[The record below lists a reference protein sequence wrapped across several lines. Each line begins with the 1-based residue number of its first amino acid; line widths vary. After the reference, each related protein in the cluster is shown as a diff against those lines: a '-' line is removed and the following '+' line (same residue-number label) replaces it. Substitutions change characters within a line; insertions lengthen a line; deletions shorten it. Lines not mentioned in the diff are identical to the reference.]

1 MVKVKLRTAAI
12 LTVLFAVC
20 FVLPTAA
27 EAARVQDDA
36 GLFDD
41 SEYVSLEEE
50 LRELEKDTGWEA
62 YVFTTEDTGGYS
74 TREYGEYAF
83 DACTDARSGVAFV
96 VDMQN
101 REIALVDFEE
111 ATEYLSDA
119 RIDDILD
126 DAYGYAS
133 DGDYAQSVLSMIR
146 GVGHYYEKGK
156 VGENRLTLSDILIA
170 LGAAVAAG
178 GIFYGVTVG
187 KYRLHFGT
195 YQYDYHRN
203 NHIHLGVKSD
213 QYLREMVTH
222 QHIERESSGA
232 GSGKSGGGTTTH
244 IGAGGRKTGGG
255 SRKF

>member
-1 MVKVKLRTAAI
+1 MVRVKRKAAV
-12 LTVLFAVC
+12 VLALLFGICLVM
-20 FVLPTAA
+20 PAA
-27 EAARVQDDA
+27 ADVWHIQDDA
-36 GLFDD
+36 LLFD
-41 SEYVSLEEE
+41 EEELQSLEEA
-50 LRELEKDTGWEA
+50 LLELEQDTGWEA
-62 YVFTTEDTGGYS
+62 YVFTTEDTEGYS
-74 TREYGEYAF
+74 AREFGEYAF

-119 RIDDILD
+119 RIDNILD
-126 DAYGYAS
+126 DAYEYAS

-146 GVGHYYEKGK
+146 GVSHYYEEGR

-195 YQYDYHRN
+195 YQYDYHS
-203 NHIHLGVKSD
+203 NHHMQLGVKSD
-213 QYLREMVTH
+213 HYLRETVTH
-222 QHIERESSGA
+222 QHIERESSGG

-244 IGAGGRKTGGG
+244 TGAGGRKTGGG